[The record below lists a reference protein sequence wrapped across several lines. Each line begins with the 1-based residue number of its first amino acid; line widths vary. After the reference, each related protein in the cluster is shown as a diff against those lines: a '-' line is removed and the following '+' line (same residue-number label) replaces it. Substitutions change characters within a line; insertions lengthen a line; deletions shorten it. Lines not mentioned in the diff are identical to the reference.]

1 MQAKATALIP
11 VDEALRLLLDGVRP
25 LDAERLPIAE
35 CGDRIL
41 ATDIRSLRTQPPFDA
56 SAMDG
61 YAVRS
66 ADVARLPARLRVIG
80 SAPAGRPFSGA
91 VGPGEAVRIFTGA
104 PMPEGSDCVLIQ
116 EDAAS
121 VADDM
126 IEAKETVAASRHVR
140 ARGLDFSEGQ
150 PLLDRGRRLDPPAL
164 SLAASA
170 NHAALDVVRKPLVA
184 IIATGDE
191 LLPPG
196 SVVGPGQIIASN
208 GLGVAEIVRSAGAR
222 VLDCGIVA
230 DDRDAISA
238 TLDRALEAGADLIV
252 TIGGASVGVHDLVR
266 EVLTARGGELDFWK
280 IAMRPGKP
288 LMAGTLGG
296 RKIVGLPGNPVAS
309 LVCSY
314 VFLKP
319 LVACMAG
326 RLHEADLRQ
335 GILGAPVPAND
346 QRQDYLRAA
355 IRREADGIVA
365 TPSAIQD
372 SSMLRVMA
380 DSAALIVRAPF
391 APPADAGEECQLL
404 MLS

>member
-1 MQAKATALIP
+1 MQARTSALLP
-11 VDEALRLLLDGVRP
+11 VDEALRLLLDGVEP
-25 LDAERLPIAE
+25 LAAERLPIAD

-41 ATDIRSLRTQPPFDA
+41 AADIVSLRTQPPFDA

-66 ADVARLPARLRVIG
+66 ADVSRLPARLKVIG
-80 SAPAGRPFSGA
+80 AAPAGRPFAGT
-91 VGPGEAVRIFTGA
+91 VGPGQAVRIFTGA

-116 EDAAS
+116 EDATTI
-121 VADDM
+121 ADNV
-126 IEAKETVAASRHVR
+126 IEAKETVSARRHVR
-140 ARGLDFSEGQ
+140 ARGLDFTEGQ
-150 PLLDRGRRLDPPAL
+150 PLLNRGRRLDPPAL

-184 IIATGDE
+184 VIATGDE

-196 SVVGPGQIIASN
+196 SIVGPGQIIASN
-208 GLGVAEIVRSAGAR
+208 GFGVAEIVRSAGAR

-238 TLDRALEAGADLIV
+238 TLDRALEAGANLIV

-319 LVACMAG
+319 LVARMAG
-326 RLHEADLRQ
+326 RLHEADLRT
-335 GILGAPVPAND
+335 GVLGAPVSAND

-355 IRREADGIVA
+355 IRREDGRIVA
-365 TPSAIQD
+365 TPSMIQD

-380 DSAALIVRAPF
+380 EAGAFIVRAPF
-391 APPADAGEECQLL
+391 APPAEAGEECRLL
-404 MLS
+404 VLS